1 MNSGK
6 KGECERFFCFNFLSS
21 RTVISNSDRSWLFS
35 PLLLFKAAAT
45 AFFPIHSMVSI
56 LILGFGWT
64 GDFLAELLNANEHQ
78 VSYASTTRDGRHDTI
93 AWDLGSDPSAVD
105 VSALPLAE
113 TVVVTFP
120 VKDAQLMKA
129 LIDTYNKKISEA
141 NHPATHWIILS
152 STRPFSADTNDRHS
166 SLDRVKDNN
175 RVPSEEVAL
184 AYNGSVLHLAGL
196 WGAQR

>member
-1 MNSGK
+1 
-6 KGECERFFCFNFLSS
+6 
-21 RTVISNSDRSWLFS
+21 
-35 PLLLFKAAAT
+35 
-45 AFFPIHSMVSI
+45 MVSI

-64 GDFLAELLNANEHQ
+64 GDFLAEQLDTNHI
-78 VSYASTTRDGRHDTI
+78 SYASTTRDGRHDTI
-93 AWDLGSDPSAVD
+93 AWDLGSDPSTVD

-120 VKDAQLMKA
+120 VKDAQLMKR
-129 LIDTYNKKISEA
+129 LIDTYNKKISDA

-166 SLDRVKDNN
+166 SLDRVKDND
-175 RVPSEEVAL
+175 RIPSEEVAL
-184 AYNGSVLHLAGL
+184 IYNGSILHLAGL